1 MQAFLSTC
9 CSSYMRQNLPS
20 QHHHQQQQ
28 QQSINQSIN
37 QSKISSL
44 KEDHI
49 SRISSKKKKQHLHK
63 KFGQNY
69 QDMIYYSDDVHA
81 VMRGKSVSK
90 KTRNAN

>member
-20 QHHHQQQQ
+20 QQQQQQQQQ
-28 QQSINQSIN
+28 QQSINQSIKN
-37 QSKISSL
+37 IFSQGRSHFQDLIQ
-44 KEDHI
+44 E
-49 SRISSKKKKQHLHK
+49 KKQHLHK
-63 KFGQNY
+63 TFGQNS